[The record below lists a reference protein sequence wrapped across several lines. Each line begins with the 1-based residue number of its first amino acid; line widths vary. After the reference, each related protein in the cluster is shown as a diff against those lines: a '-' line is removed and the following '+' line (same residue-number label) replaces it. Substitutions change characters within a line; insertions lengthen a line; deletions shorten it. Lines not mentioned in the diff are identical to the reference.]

1 MKFIN
6 KSEGAVGVGRL
17 NYGPGEFEIAE
28 PFSDKVSADLDCFKG
43 LNLVEV
49 KVDTK
54 ADTKADTKPVPE
66 KAPEKAPEPIAEP
79 TETEAESDLPVTR
92 TRTRTRVKV
101 EE

>member
-54 ADTKADTKPVPE
+54 ADTKPVPE